1 MRLCSLL
8 CFSEIVWHTK
18 KHRQLHS
25 IKNKRDP
32 KYLKGLCHAIIL
44 LPLAIFFSTHQ
55 LNFKN
60 NDPGSLFYT
69 ILGTETISYHFLP
82 QMAKMDLHNLKLQKS
97 PINPLQNS
105 TRLFFCMVKGT
116 N

>member
-55 LNFKN
+55 LNSKN
-60 NDPGSLFYT
+60 SDPGLLFYT
-69 ILGTETISYHFLP
+69 ILGTETIFATDGKNGFT
-82 QMAKMDLHNLKLQKS
+82 QFETAKITNKS
-97 PINPLQNS
+97 S
-105 TRLFFCMVKGT
+105 S
-116 N
+116 